1 MSKLDNL
8 ETIKSIDPQGMGD
21 LIHGLPEQCEEAYKI
36 AEDAA
41 LPQGGR
47 PANIVVLGMGGS
59 AIGGDLV
66 RSLLEHELPV
76 PFIVSRDYSIPR
88 FVGPDSLVIASS
100 YSGNT
105 EETLSAYSEARARGA
120 RCMAITTGGKLAELA
135 KRDNIP
141 LITIPGGLPPRAAI
155 GYSFVPTLVIL
166 ERLGLVA
173 SKEVGFTEMV
183 RVLKDLRAQIG
194 PQVPAEKNLA
204 KQLAERFYGKI
215 PLIYGSQPWK
225 SVVAFRWKTQ
235 INENAKSVAFA
246 SAFPELNHNETV
258 GWEAPERLLSEIEV
272 VLLRDREDSPRLV
285 RRFEVTSQI
294 MRDHVG
300 SITEVWSVGASA
312 LARLFSLLYIGD
324 YASYYL
330 AIMNDIDPKPV
341 RVIDYLKSQLAAV

>member
-8 ETIKSIDPQGMGD
+8 EIIKSVDPDGMGD
-21 LIHGLPEQCEEAYKI
+21 LIYGLPEQCEEAYKI

-41 LPQGGR
+41 PPSGGR

-66 RSLLEHELPV
+66 RSFLEQELPV

-88 FVGPDSLVIASS
+88 FVGPETLIVASS

-105 EETLSAYSEARARGA
+105 EETLSAYAEAPARGA
-120 RCMAITTGGKLAELA
+120 RFLAITTGGKLAELA
-135 KRDNIP
+135 RRDNVP
-141 LITIPGGLPPRAAI
+141 LVIIPGGLPPRAAI
-155 GYSFVPTLVIL
+155 GYSFVPTMVIL

-173 SKEVGFTEMV
+173 SKEAGFTEMV
-183 RVLKDLRAQIG
+183 RVLKDLRSQIG
-194 PQVPAEKNLA
+194 PHVPAEKNLA
-204 KQLAERFYGKI
+204 KQLAERFHGKL

-235 INENAKSVAFA
+235 INENAKAIAFA

-258 GWEAPERLLSEIEV
+258 GWEAPQNLTKEVEV
-272 VLLRDREDSPRLV
+272 VLLRDRDDNPRV
-285 RRFEVTSQI
+285 VKRFEVTSQI
-294 MRDHVG
+294 MREHVG

-324 YASYYL
+324 YTSYYL